1 MLCILLDREINPSK
15 ICQECPVNIRE
26 SATFVLDITKLR
38 HEKDVLKDGFG
49 KWNYSGSHPVPFHVT
64 HHEDGF
70 IAVERCAPGAT
81 GEDVVHLRRLHATHP
96 SNSSF
101 KRMIAFV
108 SGMSHSC
115 VCIIIWN
122 RGGGLA
128 RVSTQ
133 GNNCNNCI

>member
-1 MLCILLDREINPSK
+1 M
-15 ICQECPVNIRE
+15 
-26 SATFVLDITKLR
+26 DITKLR

-64 HHEDGF
+64 HHEDGR

-81 GEDVVHLRRLHATHP
+81 GADVVHLRRLHATHP

-108 SGMSHSC
+108 TGMYHDC
-115 VCIIIWN
+115 VCIEWGTLGTPSGQ
-122 RGGGLA
+122 RLLSA
-128 RVSTQ
+128 CQWQELDSSDAEVVVTEFFAC
-133 GNNCNNCI
+133 GNYPNTH